1 MGNRESLKGSA
12 DSLGLDLH
20 EELLKFHEK
29 YYSSDLMKLVVCGN
43 QSLDQLT
50 KWVAE
55 KFSEIQ
61 RKDDARAICS
71 VHPLGKEQVG
81 RIVHF
86 ESLTDRCI
94 VRLVFALPEIKA
106 LYRCNA
112 IEYAVSLLTRQGK
125 GSLISYLKAQGWATD
140 VAAETDSLLCSNFN
154 HLYIDITATPLGLQN
169 YKEIVR
175 ALFVYLQQITKDGP
189 SERYYNELC
198 IIKKLKFENY
208 EKKAQAPWVLKLA
221 EAIHN
226 RYILPEDVISSND
239 LLGPFDSS

>member
-71 VHPLGKEQVG
+71 
-81 RIVHF
+81 
-86 ESLTDRCI
+86 
-94 VRLVFALPEIKA
+94 
-106 LYRCNA
+106 
-112 IEYAVSLLTRQGK
+112 
-125 GSLISYLKAQGWATD
+125 GWATD